1 MSTATLDR
9 RQVTTADDRLLQ
21 AAATFF
27 TVAVL
32 LHGADHVRRGTGSIQ
47 ASVFWAGT
55 LAIAVEAA
63 PVVLAFMR
71 HPLAPLASVSAGFG
85 LAAGY
90 LFVHF
95 TPQRSWLS
103 DSIPGGGASWMTWT
117 AASLE
122 TAAAL
127 VLGVTGALVLHRRGL
142 VAAAEGPSGSLS
154 D

>member
-1 MSTATLDR
+1 MRAATLDR
-9 RQVTTADDRLLQ
+9 RQVSTADDRLLQ

-32 LHGADHVRRGTGSIQ
+32 LHNADHLRRGVGSVQ

-55 LAIAVEAA
+55 LAIAVEVA
-63 PVVLAFMR
+63 PVLLAFMR
-71 HPLAPLASVSAGFG
+71 HRLAPVAAVAAGFG
-85 LAAGY
+85 LAVGY
-90 LFVHF
+90 LVVHF

-103 DSIPGGGASWMTWT
+103 DSIPDRGLGWMSWT

-127 VLGVTGALVLHRRGL
+127 V
-142 VAAAEGPSGSLS
+142 
-154 D
+154 